1 MLKYRLLI
9 VLLLISI
16 FYLYSPS
23 SIFSIWSKTDHP
35 VLPAGS
41 SSQWDS
47 KIAGA
52 PSVLLENGK
61 FRMWYEGNDGGKWRI
76 GYAESTDG
84 VVWNKRPLFLLESF
98 DTSTN
103 FNLNDPNVIKLNNK
117 YYMWFGSSTP
127 SLNNFHINFTLSND
141 GFIWNQPTFNIL
153 PEKFSWEFGL
163 GTSFPF
169 VLYDKGIYKM
179 WFASQGVFNGIDK
192 WRLGYAESV
201 DNIIWHKKASPL
213 LESLASEGVDLGRP
227 YILKENGIYHLW
239 YHSDKNIYH
248 AYSYDGI
255 NFLRDKDNPVM
266 KPGPQQFDNLRVTTP
281 FVLHVDNKYYMF
293 YTGMSTDGRWQIGL
307 ATSDDPG
314 FVPDTPTP
322 GPITVTASP
331 SLSPTPSVVLSITP
345 TPTVTPSPTTSPT
358 PTPAFS
364 PTPTIDPKTAPVILI
379 PGMGASWNS
388 HALYSCSLTDNG
400 PSTWKMTPFLSIYQ
414 RLINTLTDNAKL
426 KLNKDLFIYNYDW
439 RLPLDTQAD
448 NLKNYLDSVIKSNS
462 KVKKFRLIG
471 HSLGGLVIRS
481 YLERYNISDNKVIQA
496 LTIGTP
502 HQGTLLAYPLWE
514 NGEIWS
520 EDLTSKIA
528 LSQILEICKLKKTD
542 LRASFKSGSIS
553 YPTKKD
559 LIRSLIPSVHSL
571 LPTFDYLYQNGKVK
585 KTVNL
590 VHQNDWL
597 GKNPFPENSYQIK
610 FGTLSGTGQSTLSNF
625 VVSNPPPSDLAKDVW
640 ADGKPI
646 KNNFVKDGDGTVLSS
661 SSKLDGAGNETVNEN
676 HLKIVSSKEAIQKI
690 LLFLQYDD
698 VKVANKVDLPEIS
711 YNAMVISTDLSTHL
725 ILSDLSGK
733 VIEEADNILV
743 RYHPHIGVYK
753 FSIIPKESGEA
764 VLDAMFIGQAEEY
777 INTLKKIRLIKNVR
791 QTFIISYLGKNTD
804 SIRIIPFQ

>member
-1 MLKYRLLI
+1 MFKYRLLI
-9 VLLLISI
+9 VLLLLSI

-23 SIFSIWSKTDHP
+23 SVFSIWFKIDHP
-35 VLPAGS
+35 VLPVGS

-61 FRMWYEGNDGGKWRI
+61 YRMWYEGSDGGKWVI
-76 GYAESTDG
+76 GYAESIDG
-84 VVWNKRPLFLLESF
+84 IIWDKQPSYLLSGF

-103 FNLNDPNVIKLNNK
+103 FNLNDPNVIKFNNK
-117 YYMWFGSSTP
+117 YYMWFGSSTR

-153 PEKFSWEFGL
+153 PEKNSWEFGL

-179 WFASQGVFNGIDK
+179 WFASQGVLNNIDK
-192 WRLGYAESV
+192 WRLGYAESE
-201 DNIIWHKKASPL
+201 DNIIWHKKASPF
-213 LESLASEGVDLGRP
+213 LESLPSEGVDLGRP

-255 NFLRDKDNPVM
+255 NFIRDKDNPVL

-293 YTGMSTDGRWQIGL
+293 YTGMSTDGKWQIGL

-314 FVPDTPTP
+314 FIPDTPTP
-322 GPITVTASP
+322 GPVTM
-331 SLSPTPSVVLSITP
+331 TP
-345 TPTVTPSPTTSPT
+345 TPTATPTVTISPT
-358 PTPAFS
+358 PTSSPTPEYT
-364 PTPTIDPKTAPVILI
+364 PTPTIDPKTAPIILI

-388 HALYSCSLTDNG
+388 RALYSCNITDSNDNK
-400 PSTWKMTPFLSIYQ
+400 WKMTPFVSIYK
-414 RLINTLTDNAKL
+414 RLINTLTKNAKL

-439 RLPLDTQAD
+439 RQPLDTQAD
-448 NLKNYLDSVIKSNS
+448 NLKKYLDSIIKSNS
-462 KVKKFRLIG
+462 SVKKFRLVG

-481 YLERYNISDNKVIQA
+481 YLERYNTDNNVIQA

-528 LSQILEICKLKKTD
+528 LSQILEFCKLNKTD
-542 LRASFKSGSIS
+542 LRSSFKTGRVS
-553 YPTKKD
+553 YPSKKD
-559 LIRSLIPSVHSL
+559 LIRSLIPSIQSL

-585 KTVNL
+585 KTDSL
-590 VHQNDWL
+590 THQNDWL
-597 GKNPFPENSYQIK
+597 PKNLFPENRYHIK
-610 FGTLSGTGQSTLSNF
+610 FDTLSGTGQSTLSNF
-625 VVSNPPPSDLAKDVW
+625 VVSNPSTSDLAKDIW
-640 ADGKPI
+640 ADGKPM
-646 KNNFVKDGDGTVLSS
+646 KNNFVNAGDGTVLISS
-661 SSKLDGAGNETVNEN
+661 SRLDGADNETVTGD
-676 HLKIVSSKEAIQKI
+676 HLKIVSSKEGIQKI
-690 LLFLQYDD
+690 LHFLQYDE
-698 VKVANKVDLPEIS
+698 VKVADALDLPEIS
-711 YNAMVISTDLSTHL
+711 SDNAIIISTDLSTHI
-725 ILSDLSGK
+725 ILTDLSGK
-733 VIEEADNILV
+733 VLERGDNILV
-743 RYHPHIGVYK
+743 RYNPRVGVYK
-753 FSIIPKESGEA
+753 FSIIPAESGEA
-764 VLDAMFIGQAEEY
+764 VLDTMFIGQTKEY
-777 INTLKKIRLIKNVR
+777 INTVEKIRLIKNVR
-791 QTFIISYLGKNTD
+791 KTFLLTYLGKNTD
-804 SIRIIPFQ
+804 SIRIIPYR